1 MTEESEA
8 SGVVWRVCVEH
19 VEGPQ
24 QRATPHLV
32 RGASCVPGRHH
43 LWGLFLITQPQKN
56 PSVEPSPSWLLLREN
71 SRALNPDLAGSQS
84 QREHQGRPSLSV
96 LKCLKKARFPIIRFY
111 ERERQRER
119 GRERERS
126 LATARENKLILSLF
140 KILLIN
146 FSSRDFELKKKK
158 ELLVAGVEWRGEG
171 ATSKVCR

>member
-1 MTEESEA
+1 MLCSWCKMTEESEA
-8 SGVVWRVCVEH
+8 SGAVWRVCVEH
-19 VEGPQ
+19 VEGPR
-24 QRATPHLV
+24 QRATTHLV

-71 SRALNPDLAGSQS
+71 SRALNPDLAGFHS

-119 GRERERS
+119 EAWPQLVKTS
-126 LATARENKLILSLF
+126 SFLA
-140 KILLIN
+140 
-146 FSSRDFELKKKK
+146 
-158 ELLVAGVEWRGEG
+158 
-171 ATSKVCR
+171 C